1 MALVSFFRKFAALT
15 TAELSVLSFVFMS
28 FVGGAV
34 LYGTEYHR
42 EVEIR
47 VPMHQE
53 VKISKTGSVVD
64 VSALPVDD
72 RTEVHTVTIAKKQQG
87 ESFVDALFTAVSA
100 LCVTGLTST
109 DFSHFSLTGQI
120 VVLLLIQMG
129 GLGIIVFTSIFA
141 FTVFRGVSDR
151 LSFKK
156 MLAGIVDTEHH
167 YVARMIKHVAT
178 YTAFIEITAAL
189 VMGARLAW
197 FVDPATYNNINPWWW
212 GVFHSVSAFN
222 NAGFGLMN
230 SNLVSFLKDP
240 VINLTIM
247 ALIVLGGLGYPV
259 LIAFHAAVMSRYQ
272 KATGYSDK
280 LYKEDAALVA
290 SSVQIRIALW
300 GTVGLIVLGA
310 LVPLL
315 IETNNPALGGDFW
328 TRLLSAAFQSV
339 STRTAGFNTIDI
351 GALHVSTLFLYM
363 VLMFI
368 GANPAGTA
376 GGIKIPTIA
385 TLYGYV
391 KDWFAA
397 PGLPVMLFK
406 QRLSK
411 FAVSHA
417 IRLFFFS
424 IMFVFV
430 SVFLITV
437 FEREWLITPDPT
449 MNFVKV
455 MFETFSAFGTVG
467 LSMGFAGGVTSLSA
481 LFSGASKIVVIVAM
495 LAGRLGPLTLLAALP
510 WKRRYMDAEQ
520 SSDFEDAVKLQIG

>member
-1 MALVSFFRKFAALT
+1 
-15 TAELSVLSFVFMS
+15 
-28 FVGGAV
+28 
-34 LYGTEYHR
+34 
-42 EVEIR
+42 
-47 VPMHQE
+47 
-53 VKISKTGSVVD
+53 
-64 VSALPVDD
+64 
-72 RTEVHTVTIAKKQQG
+72 
-87 ESFVDALFTAVSA
+87 
-100 LCVTGLTST
+100 
-109 DFSHFSLTGQI
+109 
-120 VVLLLIQMG
+120 
-129 GLGIIVFTSIFA
+129 
-141 FTVFRGVSDR
+141 
-151 LSFKK
+151 
-156 MLAGIVDTEHH
+156 
-167 YVARMIKHVAT
+167 
-178 YTAFIEITAAL
+178 
-189 VMGARLAW
+189 
-197 FVDPATYNNINPWWW
+197 
-212 GVFHSVSAFN
+212 
-222 NAGFGLMN
+222 
-230 SNLVSFLKDP
+230 
-240 VINLTIM
+240 
-247 ALIVLGGLGYPV
+247 
-259 LIAFHAAVMSRYQ
+259 
-272 KATGYSDK
+272 
-280 LYKEDAALVA
+280 
-290 SSVQIRIALW
+290 
-300 GTVGLIVLGA
+300 
-310 LVPLL
+310 L